1 MPGKSKKG
9 GGLKSS
15 PAYKKQEFG
24 APFKMKSSPAKFGAA
39 AIALGAGTRKTST
52 TSRKPTRGVT
62 GHAVASGG
70 SKGRSKKRKSWV
82 SRTISR
88 LSPSRR
94 RRSKKRR

>member
-52 TSRKPTRGVT
+52 TSRKPTRGVVT
-62 GHAVASGG
+62 SGG